1 MCFRIDNVILSAFL
15 TQQSVK
21 SIWYWG
27 NLLITNATEENA
39 DPQKI
44 NYDEKEDSRNGW
56 EFY

>member
-1 MCFRIDNVILSAFL
+1 MIDNVILSAFL

-21 SIWYWG
+21 SIWYWV